1 MKEGF
6 VLGDCE
12 GNGVGFPDLI
22 LGRML
27 GTVDGDLLSFTDGT
41 FDGSPLGDND
51 GELESFIV
59 GVELGS

>member
-1 MKEGF
+1 
-6 VLGDCE
+6 
-12 GNGVGFPDLI
+12 
-22 LGRML
+22 ML